1 MHLQLFIPDLS
12 DFGAQRVLVNL
23 ANSLHKS
30 GASIDVVT
38 FYDAGELLDQLDG
51 GIPVTRTKSHFDSVR
66 FLRIVGWLIA
76 YLRIKSPHGEVVV
89 SFAPIT
95 NLFSLLKSRISGSRV
110 VIQEHAL
117 QSRAM
122 LDRDAN
128 PRIWALFYRLVLVRM
143 YSWADQVWV
152 PSEAIKDDLVTHFGV
167 PRELVHVVTNPVD
180 LERVANMMAAECPMQ
195 VREPI
200 ILAAGRLAP
209 QKNIPRLLRAFSIV
223 AQQHPEVSLVLIGQ
237 GPLRP
242 ALEKLAHDMG
252 IGSQTSFLGF
262 QSNPYA
268 YMSRARCLVLSSDW
282 EGLPQVIAESM
293 ACGRTVVATNCPS
306 GPSEMIVDFFN
317 GRLAETGSV
326 DSLAHCLDWIL
337 SNPDRTEEMSRNA
350 LALAN
355 SRYGL
360 DVYTDRVQRLLNLLD

>member
-1 MHLQLFIPDLS
+1 
-12 DFGAQRVLVNL
+12 
-23 ANSLHKS
+23 
-30 GASIDVVT
+30 
-38 FYDAGELLDQLDG
+38 
-51 GIPVTRTKSHFDSVR
+51 
-66 FLRIVGWLIA
+66 
-76 YLRIKSPHGEVVV
+76 
-89 SFAPIT
+89 
-95 NLFSLLKSRISGSRV
+95 
-110 VIQEHAL
+110 
-117 QSRAM
+117 
-122 LDRDAN
+122 
-128 PRIWALFYRLVLVRM
+128 M

-152 PSEAIKDDLVTHFGV
+152 PSETIKDDLVTHFGV
-167 PRELVHVVTNPVD
+167 PMELVHVVTNPVD

-195 VREPI
+195 VREPF

-209 QKNIPRLLRAFSIV
+209 QKNIPRLLTAFSIV

-326 DSLAHCLDWIL
+326 NSLAQCLDWIL
-337 SNPDRTEEMSRNA
+337 SNPDRTEEMSQNA
-350 LALAN
+350 LAFAN